1 VVWSSV
7 WRFNEIY
14 ILPATSPG
22 LSSLV
27 VTALPPVMCVY
38 AHTFV
43 LLVFL
48 NEALCQIVILS
59 DGSLGSWVDEKR
71 GKTR

>member
-1 VVWSSV
+1 MVRSSV
-7 WRFNEIY
+7 WRFTEVN
-14 ILPATSPG
+14 ILCQQPERGCRRS
-22 LSSLV
+22 LSRC
-27 VTALPPVMCVY
+27 TAAL
-38 AHTFV
+38 TFLREHLV

-48 NEALCQIVILS
+48 NEAFGQNVILS